1 MQSILDFD
9 FAVFRWVETC
19 LWCPALDTLMTWI
32 TRLGDGGIV
41 WIVLAALLLFSKK
54 TRKYGIIAMLGLLFS
69 LILNDNIL
77 KPLFARPRPFDLD
90 AWKGLF
96 VYPGLIEKP
105 HGFSFPSGHTSS
117 SFAAAVALVFS
128 GKKRLY
134 IPALVLAALVAFSR
148 IYVHVHYCTD
158 VLAGVVSG
166 IACALLAAALFK
178 GIERFLRHRN
188 ESKKPAGNT

>member
-1 MQSILDFD
+1 MQAILDFD
-9 FAVFRWVETC
+9 YAVFRWVEAY
-19 LWCPALDTLMTWI
+19 LWCPALDTMMAWI
-32 TRLGDGGIV
+32 TRSGDGGAV
-41 WIVLAALLLFSKK
+41 WIALAALLLFSKK

-134 IPALVLAALVAFSR
+134 VPALVLAALVAFSR
-148 IYVHVHYCTD
+148 VYVHVHYCTD

-166 IACALLAAALFK
+166 IVCALLAAALVA
-178 GIERFLRHRN
+178 GIERFLRRRN
-188 ESKKPAGNT
+188 KSKKPASTV